1 VGGVGQA
8 CLVCVVHRLATQI
21 SKSGTACRGL
31 LGLLGRAGC
40 LGLQSVRRCV
50 VEVDVGLGSGIKRGE
65 LAGVWRGDK

>member
-1 VGGVGQA
+1 VAWGKLA
-8 CLVCVVHRLATQI
+8 WCALCTDWRLRFQSPARPA
-21 SKSGTACRGL
+21 GGL

-65 LAGVWRGDK
+65 LAGVWRGDL